1 VITTTYAFKNI
12 SLSYSNY
19 TNMLTDRSFD
29 PNKHTY
35 FYQIYLPGLSC
46 GGDVSTDNL
55 QNCDCAFA
63 ATLMASGQLVC
74 PEDDYG
80 VACPAGCEV
89 CNNCLAVLG
98 CDSEYG
104 TRRAATSGTVR
115 NYGAWII
122 LASIGF
128 VLVGAVLYKTAKK
141 RQTEENDMTERLLE
155 AESTAPSA
163 GEGIYGGDGDRKKE
177 VWLAPMEGAYE
188 L

>member
-1 VITTTYAFKNI
+1 
-12 SLSYSNY
+12 
-19 TNMLTDRSFD
+19 
-29 PNKHTY
+29 
-35 FYQIYLPGLSC
+35 
-46 GGDVSTDNL
+46 
-55 QNCDCAFA
+55 
-63 ATLMASGQLVC
+63 MASGQLVC